1 MKKPNLSI
9 LINTLSQG
17 GAERVVSTFL
27 PMLVKDY
34 NVTLCLCYDIISYPI
49 PKEVKTVVL
58 TNGRIKTNPIRKIT
72 DLILIRKKYLKF
84 LKTSNIE
91 YSISFLALSNI
102 INGLANKKLSNIKT
116 IISERC
122 YPSLMYKS
130 SRATWFIANY
140 IMPKYYN
147 ANDILFS
154 NSIEINKDLSN
165 NFGVDIPMEVIYNP
179 IVISKFRK
187 EYVDTNS
194 DKFSLVN
201 IGTIYFAKN
210 QKLILETINYR
221 ANKSIEL
228 TVYGDGPQQKEL
240 VNYADEYNITDQI
253 KFAGRIKNVTERLI
267 EHDCFILSSNN
278 EGFPNVLLEAMS
290 VGLAC
295 ISTNCL
301 SGPLELLND
310 NKPLKINQG
319 EFAFAKY
326 GLMINVGDKIG
337 LSKAI
342 SYYKENPTKL
352 KEFGLL
358 AYNRAK
364 DFEVEKIYHQLKN
377 LIEN

>member
-1 MKKPNLSI
+1 LKKPNLSI

-27 PMLVKDY
+27 PMLVRDY

-49 PKEVKTVVL
+49 PKEVKTVIL
-58 TNGRIKTNPIRKIT
+58 RNGQIQTNPLRKIT
-72 DLILIRKKYLKF
+72 ELILIRKKYLKF
-84 LKTSNIE
+84 LKTSKIE
-91 YSISFLALSNI
+91 YSISFLALCNI
-102 INGLANKKLSNIKT
+102 VNGFANKKLSNIKT

-122 YPSLMYKS
+122 YPSLMYRS

-154 NSIEINKDLSN
+154 NSIEINKDLN
-165 NFGVDIPMEVIYNP
+165 ANFGIDIPMEVIYNP
-179 IVISKFRK
+179 IVISTFTK
-187 EYVDTNS
+187 EYSDNNP

-201 IGTIYFAKN
+201 VGTIYFTKN
-210 QKLILETINYR
+210 QKLILETINYT
-221 ANKSIEL
+221 ANKSIQL
-228 TVYGDGPQQKEL
+228 TVFGDGPQQIEL
-240 VNYADEYNITDQI
+240 EKYSEDSNVSDQV
-253 KFAGRIKNVTERLI
+253 KFAGRITNVAERLI

-310 NKPLKINQG
+310 NEPIKINQG

-342 SYYKENPTKL
+342 NYYKENPTKL